1 LELEEDKNKTRG
13 RRRDE
18 VPDPV
23 LFKLEEEEQ
32 DDSWLKPRNRGSE
45 RRRRFVPKTN
55 KSWQLPR
62 KTISWRKN
70 MTNMIISDGGEVN
83 THTDNCCSWKK
94 KNKTRGRRRDEVP
107 NPVLFK
113 LEEEQQDDT
122 WPKTKESSCSSSHV
136 DILN

>member
-1 LELEEDKNKTRG
+1 MRG

-32 DDSWLKPRNRGSE
+32 DDFWLKPRNRGSE
-45 RRRRFVPKTN
+45 RRRQFVPKTN

-83 THTDNCCSWKK
+83 TTQTIVVVGRRRTRRGGDDETRFQIQFFLSWKK
-94 KNKTRGRRRDEVP
+94 NNKTIPGQKPRNRL
-107 NPVLFK
+107 VL
-113 LEEEQQDDT
+113 LLT
-122 WPKTKESSCSSSHV
+122 W
-136 DILN
+136 IY